1 VLHSV
6 RNDLRTLTVRL
17 ALATA
22 VAAAGASCKRPP
34 AAPQRV
40 LPSAEQLA
48 ATPNAV
54 GIPYDCYLLIRRD
67 DRRIALHV
75 TALSPLGDR
84 VSYRW
89 YLADGDGRF
98 SRPEALEQGAGETV
112 EHPYTGRISL
122 PGPLTL
128 DWSRGS
134 TTFGWL
140 YWPES
145 GGDYAVY
152 SRPFAELADAAAGR
166 DDGQWLTRDEFRK

>member
-1 VLHSV
+1 VLTVV
-6 RNDLRTLTVRL
+6 RRRLRTLSARL
-17 ALATA
+17 ALAAA
-22 VAAAGASCKRPP
+22 VAAVGSSCNRPP
-34 AAPQRV
+34 VAPQRV

-54 GIPYDCYLLIRRD
+54 GIPYDYYLLIRRD

-75 TALSPLGDR
+75 TSLSPLGDR

-98 SRPEALEQGAGETV
+98 SQPETLEQGAGETV
-112 EHPYTGRISL
+112 ERPYTGRIFL
-122 PGPLTL
+122 PGPLHL

-134 TTFGWL
+134 TAFGWL
-140 YWPES
+140 YWPEQ

-152 SRPFAELADAAAGR
+152 SRPFTNLADVGAKRDGGR
-166 DDGQWLTRDEFRK
+166 WLTRERFRR

>member
-1 VLHSV
+1 VLRV
-6 RNDLRTLTVRL
+6 MRGKRWIVTARLTL
-17 ALATA
+17 AAA
-22 VAAAGASCKRPP
+22 VAAAGASCNRAP
-34 AAPQRV
+34 APPQRV
-40 LPSAEQLA
+40 LPSAEQLV

-54 GIPYDCYLLIRRD
+54 GIPYDRYLLIRRD

-98 SRPEALEQGAGETV
+98 SRAEALEQGAGETV
-112 EHPYTGRISL
+112 EHPYTGRIFL
-122 PGPLTL
+122 PGPLHL

-140 YWPES
+140 YWPEG

-152 SRPFAELADAAAGR
+152 SQPFAELADVATGR
-166 DDGQWLTRDEFRK
+166 DGGRWLTRDEFRD